1 MIRCHHHRQ
10 GSAPSFSNS
19 SQTGGG
25 GGSGVC
31 TELLLEL
38 EPLLDDDEEPLDE
51 LPDEDD
57 DDDDDVVLSSSLSTS
72 FFARRGL
79 SLTPPRR
86 GLSLMPRE
94 SIVYVGRR
102 RMVGMG
108 MGAVRLSCP
117 SMFCAAV
124 EAQGS
129 SKHLGAGPWGW
140 ARWLGR
146 PASLERSSVRGNGLR
161 RLCAALTSCGCLL
174 VSYRTL
180 AFVLLLC
187 FDGSGTAVKVVV
199 EPSFV
204 AAVDVLHAANAQTN
218 LVACGRCQSLC
229 SHPAH

>member
-1 MIRCHHHRQ
+1 MRYGFIHLSSPVTRCHHHRQ

-31 TELLLEL
+31 TEEL
-38 EPLLDDDEEPLDE
+38 DVDEPLLDDDELPLDDE
-51 LPDEDD
+51 LPDD
-57 DDDDDVVLSSSLSTS
+57 DDDDVLSSSLSTS

-86 GLSLMPRE
+86 GLSLMPRA
-94 SIVYVGRR
+94 SIVYAGRR

-161 RLCAALTSCGCLL
+161 RLSCCSDELRLPASILPDASLRLCSFALTAL
-174 VSYRTL
+174 V
-180 AFVLLLC
+180 
-187 FDGSGTAVKVVV
+187 
-199 EPSFV
+199 
-204 AAVDVLHAANAQTN
+204 Q
-218 LVACGRCQSLC
+218 Q
-229 SHPAH
+229 

>member
-1 MIRCHHHRQ
+1 MV
-10 GSAPSFSNS
+10 GSCDDS
-19 SQTGGG
+19 G
-25 GGSGVC
+25 GGSG
-31 TELLLEL
+31 
-38 EPLLDDDEEPLDE
+38 LDFRRGGGLCNDPDDEELLRVPVG
-51 LPDEDD
+51 PDE
-57 DDDDDVVLSSSLSTS
+57 DDDVVLSSSLSTS
-72 FFARRGL
+72 LFARRGL

-86 GLSLMPRE
+86 GLSLMPRP
-94 SIVYVGRR
+94 SIAYVGRR

-161 RLCAALTSCGCLL
+161 RLSCCSDEFGCLL

-180 AFVLLLC
+180 AFVFAPLL
-187 FDGSGTAVKVVV
+187 
-199 EPSFV
+199 
-204 AAVDVLHAANAQTN
+204 
-218 LVACGRCQSLC
+218 
-229 SHPAH
+229 